1 MAKVMVKL
9 FQGKR
14 VGVIGLGVSG
24 LATVRFLLRMGVKPV
39 LMDTRS
45 KVVGLDS
52 INAEKVD
59 GIYLGEL
66 DANRLAKMDILLVSP
81 GLDLAH
87 PSIRFAI
94 AQGVQLIGD
103 VELFALMNQ
112 KPVVAVTGSNGKST
126 VTTLAEHMFNCSGKV
141 ALAAGNIGLAVLD
154 ALEKTETDVYVLEL
168 SSFQLETTH
177 NLQLQA
183 AANLNV
189 TEDHLDRHGTMA
201 AYAAAKQRIFQH
213 AQLAIFNADDQ
224 YTVPQGVA
232 VESIALQLSGERDG
246 YGIRWIEGE
255 KYLVVA
261 GEPLLP
267 VNQMTLV
274 GLHNQFNAL
283 AACAMALA
291 VGATRDGLIQA
302 LTTYQAL
309 PHRCTLVT
317 DHAGVRY
324 IDDSKATNVGATLA
338 AIAGLRGDVTG
349 RLILIAGGDGKGV
362 DFTELASVLTAQ
374 VDQVITLGRDGP
386 AIAKLVPGSIEVVSL
401 QQAVETA
408 VKLAK
413 PGDMVLLSP
422 ACASL
427 DMFKNYEERGRL
439 FAQYV
444 LQAVP

>member
-1 MAKVMVKL
+1 MAKTMVKL

-39 LMDTRS
+39 LMDTRN
-45 KVVGLDS
+45 KLAGLET
-52 INAEKVD
+52 INPDKVD

-81 GLDLAH
+81 GLDLSH
-87 PSIRFAI
+87 PSIRFAM
-94 AQGVQLIGD
+94 AQGVQIIGD
-103 VELFALMNQ
+103 VELFALVNQ

-126 VTTLAEHMFNCSGKV
+126 VTTLAEHMLNCSGLR

-177 NLQLQA
+177 SLKLQA

-201 AYAAAKQRIFQH
+201 AYAAAKQRIYLH
-213 AQLAIFNADDQ
+213 TDLAIYNADDQ
-224 YTVPQGVA
+224 YTVPQGLA
-232 VESIALQLSGERDG
+232 APAIALQLLSERDG
-246 YGIRWIEGE
+246 YGIRMVDGE
-255 KYLVVA
+255 KYLLVA

-267 VNQMTLV
+267 VRQMTLV

-291 VGATRDGLIQA
+291 VGATREGLIRA

-317 DHAGVRY
+317 DHQGVRY

-362 DFTELASVLTAQ
+362 DFAELAKVLQAQ

-386 AIAKLVPGSIEVVSL
+386 AIAQLVPGCIEVNSL

-408 VKLAK
+408 VKLAQ

-444 LQAVP
+444 LQAVS